1 MSSPDP
7 FSFYKEYPKTRPE
20 TDFWGQVTRT
30 INNQAVGEDQIA
42 QIVGAIQDHLQL
54 TPGDVLLDLGCGNGA
69 LTDRLF
75 SKCCGGLGV
84 DFSEYLIGIA
94 HKYFQ
99 QLPDRTY
106 IVGDAADFVSTTPDT
121 QRFTKALC
129 YGALQYMPA
138 DSARMLLS
146 SLRQRFPQVGT
157 FFIGNLP
164 DKEKMHEFFKGRDY
178 QPGVENDPCS
188 QIGIWRTEGEFKA
201 LAAECGWAVTC
212 SHMPKDFFGARY
224 RFDALLKPLL
234 R

>member
-1 MSSPDP
+1 MSSQDP

-30 INNQAVGEDQIA
+30 INNQAVGEEQIA
-42 QIVGAIQDHLQL
+42 QIIATIQNHLQL
-54 TPGDVLLDLGCGNGA
+54 TPNDVLLDLGCGNGA

-75 SKCCGGLGV
+75 PKCRGGLGV

-99 QLPDRTY
+99 KLPDRAY
-106 IVGDAADFVSTTPDT
+106 VVGDAADFVNTTPDT
-121 QRFTKALC
+121 QRFTKVLC
-129 YGALQYMPA
+129 YGVFQYLPV
-138 DSARMLLS
+138 DSAHTLLS
-146 SLRQRFPQVGT
+146 ALRQRFQRVGS

-164 DKEKMHEFFKGRDY
+164 DKAKMHEFFNGRDY

-188 QIGIWRTEGEFKA
+188 QIGIWRTEEEFMA
-201 LAAECGWAVTC
+201 LAADCGWSVTC

-224 RFDALLKPLL
+224 RFDALLKPLP
-234 R
+234 